1 MFVLLKTVCY
11 DNKKN
16 KRRQNKM
23 EIAIIILIFLLIFS
37 AYIFLVIYECIVCKN
52 IIKACNIYLNK
63 RKEKETEWII
73 K

>member
-1 MFVLLKTVCY
+1 
-11 DNKKN
+11 
-16 KRRQNKM
+16 M